1 MKNQF
6 NPNELIM
13 SELNNWRDKRD
24 QILSQAKLIVIKV
37 GSAVLTSPEGVD
49 EQVVSRLA
57 DQIANLIDSGKQVI
71 LVSSGA
77 VPAGKNYLRSHNIE
91 HTLPE
96 KQAAAA
102 IGQSRL
108 MHIYDKAFEQYNK
121 ITAQVLLTRD
131 DLRSRH
137 RFLNARNTFY
147 TLLGNNAIPI
157 VNENDTVVV
166 QELEFGENDFLASL
180 ILNLVQADLFI
191 NLTSAQGVFAQNPEQ
206 NPAAEKIDCIPC
218 IKDWDIESLCD
229 GKTSA
234 GSGGMH
240 TKMLAGRRAAQL
252 GVPTLIVSG
261 KEPFVLEKVFSG
273 LELGTWILPDEKVVS
288 QKKFWFA
295 YNLDPVGSLVIDKG
309 AVEAL
314 MFNGKSLLPAGIVDV
329 NDAFQSRDLVKI
341 LDTEGKQVGVGITRF
356 DSSDLKKIM
365 GRKSKELDDKLGYSV
380 DSAEAIHRDEMLLDA
395 VH

>member
-1 MKNQF
+1 MTDMKNWREKR
-6 NPNELIM
+6 NKI
-13 SELNNWRDKRD
+13 LNSAR
-24 QILSQAKLIVIKV
+24 LIVIKV
-37 GSAVLTSPEGVD
+37 GSAVLTSPDGVD
-49 EQVVSRLA
+49 VRVVNSLA
-57 DQIANLIDSGKQVI
+57 DQIANLFENNRQVI

-77 VPAGKNYLRSHNIE
+77 VSVGKNYLLSHYFE

-108 MHIYDKAFEQYNK
+108 MHIYDEAFERYNK
-121 ITAQVLLTRD
+121 ITSQILLTRD

-147 TLLGNNAIPI
+147 TLLNNNVIPI

-180 ILNLVQADLFI
+180 ILNLVQADLFV
-191 NLTSAQGVFAQNPEQ
+191 NLTSTQGVYRQKIEESRP
-206 NPAAEKIDCIPC
+206 AEKIDCISD
-218 IKDWDIESLCD
+218 IKELDIEYLCG
-229 GKTSA
+229 GKSST
-234 GSGGMH
+234 GSGGMY
-240 TKMLAGRRAAQL
+240 TKMLAARRASQL

-261 KEPFVLEKVFSG
+261 KESFVLEKIFSG
-273 LELGTWILPDEKVVS
+273 DELGTWIIPEEKAIS

-309 AVEAL
+309 AMQAL
-314 MFNGKSLLPAGIVDV
+314 MFHGKSLLPAGITNIKDE
-329 NDAFQSRDLVKI
+329 FQARDLVRIK
-341 LDTEGKQVGVGITRF
+341 DRDGKQVGVGITRF
-356 DSSDLKKIM
+356 GSEKLRKIKGKKSTEIMEYLDSCTESI
-365 GRKSKELDDKLGYSV
+365 
-380 DSAEAIHRDEMLLDA
+380 EAIHRDEMLLDA